1 MTTLKNRIK
10 EGSRK
15 VFPEMRAWRRH
26 LHMYPELAF
35 QEFESARFIA
45 ERLTEM
51 GINYREGIAK
61 TGIVAIIEGKD
72 PATRVVALR
81 ADMDALPIEEKN
93 EVPYRSQNKGVMHA
107 CGHDAHTASLLGA
120 AKILKECA
128 EEWTG
133 TVKLIFQPSEEKLPG
148 GASVMIREGVLKNPE
163 VARIWGQHVHP
174 PLVAGK
180 VGMRAGPYMASADE
194 IYLTIKGKGGHA
206 ALPQNV
212 IDPVLISAHILLAL
226 QQIVSRKS
234 NPLTPSV
241 LSFGKLMAEGATNV
255 IPDRVFLEG
264 TFRTF
269 DEEWRFEA
277 HQWIEKIARD
287 TARAMGGDCEVD
299 IRVGYPYVHNDE
311 ALTKKSRQLAEEL
324 LGAENVVDL
333 PQRMTGEDFAFYGRE
348 IPACFYRLGTGNP
361 EKNILSPIHS
371 ATFDIDEE
379 ALITGAALEAWLAA
393 AG

>member
-61 TGIVAIIEGKD
+61 TGIVGIIEGKD

-311 ALTKKSRQLAEEL
+311 ALTKKSRKLAEEL

>member
-61 TGIVAIIEGKD
+61 TGIVGIIEGKD

>member
-45 ERLTEM
+45 ERLAEM

-61 TGIVAIIEGKD
+61 TGIVGIIEGKD

-255 IPDRVFLEG
+255 IPDQVFLEG

-287 TARAMGGDCEVD
+287 TARTMGGDCEVD

-311 ALTKKSRQLAEEL
+311 ALTKKSRKLAEEL

-371 ATFDIDEE
+371 PTFDIDEE

>member
-45 ERLTEM
+45 ERLAEM

-61 TGIVAIIEGKD
+61 TGIVGIIEGKD

-148 GASVMIREGVLKNPE
+148 GASVMIREGVLENPE

-255 IPDRVFLEG
+255 IPDQVFLEG

-287 TARAMGGDCEVD
+287 TARTMGGDCEVD

-311 ALTKKSRQLAEEL
+311 ALTKKSRKLAEEL

-371 ATFDIDEE
+371 PTFDIDEE